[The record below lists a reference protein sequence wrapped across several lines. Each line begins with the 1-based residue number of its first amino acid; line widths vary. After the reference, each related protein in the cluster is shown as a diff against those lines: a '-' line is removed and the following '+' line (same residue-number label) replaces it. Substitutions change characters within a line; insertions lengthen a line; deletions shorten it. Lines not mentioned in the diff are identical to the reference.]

1 MGCAASRPGAVSSPS
16 YDVSSAASYH
26 MSRCASASA
35 ELGSASA
42 VSLWSRPVRLEAFD
56 GAGDEDDE
64 RRRRSGREAANAAV
78 ATTRLGNIRR
88 CVEGEQAAAGWPSWL
103 SAVAAEG
110 VQWWVPLGVETFE
123 KLEKVGQGIYS
134 IVLRA
139 RELAIGCLVA
149 LKKVWFDREL

>member
-35 ELGSASA
+35 

-64 RRRRSGREAANAAV
+64 RRLWSGRKAANAV
-78 ATTRLGNIRR
+78 VTTTQLGNTRR

-103 SAVAAEG
+103 SAVAAEA
-110 VQWWVPLGVETFE
+110 VQ
-123 KLEKVGQGIYS
+123 
-134 IVLRA
+134 
-139 RELAIGCLVA
+139 
-149 LKKVWFDREL
+149 

>member
-16 YDVSSAASYH
+16 YDVSSASYSYSV
-26 MSRCASASA
+26 SRCASASA
-35 ELGSASA
+35 ELGGSASA

-103 SAVAAEG
+103 SAVAAEA
-110 VQWWVPLGVETFE
+110 VQ
-123 KLEKVGQGIYS
+123 
-134 IVLRA
+134 
-139 RELAIGCLVA
+139 
-149 LKKVWFDREL
+149 